1 MRISDILPVALGKLP
16 ADLLIKNAR
25 IVNVF
30 SGEIEE
36 GNVAIFRKRIAGI
49 GDYREGKKV
58 IDIKGAYLVP
68 GLIDGHV
75 HIESSMVDPIEFAR
89 AVLSRGT
96 TTVIADPHE
105 IANVAG
111 LTGIE
116 YMLYY
121 TEGIPLNLYIM
132 LPSCVPATKLE
143 TSGAEIN
150 IVDMI
155 GFVEKHPRILGLGE
169 VMNFPGVL
177 AGDEGL
183 IAKIELLRHK
193 YKKIDGHAPG
203 LSGKELNA
211 YICAFIRSD
220 HESTTAEEAKEKLAR
235 GMQVLVREGS
245 VAKNLDALIP
255 FITEMNYPYASF
267 CTDDKHPGDML
278 EEGHIDYMVRRA
290 IQKGI
295 DPIIAIRM
303 ATINTARHYNLRSM
317 GAIAPGYKADM
328 VVTDSLEDFSPK
340 LVIKDA
346 QVVAREGR
354 IVTEIVGNKYEI
366 PKPIKNSFGCPEITL
381 EDIRISATSN
391 RVRAIRVFDESLLTK
406 EEIVEVNFKSGYIE
420 PDTEKDLLQ
429 IVVINRYRKEKEL
442 SHGFIRGT
450 GLKRGAVATS
460 VGHDSHNLCVIGS
473 NQEDMVLAAN
483 TVIRHQGGL
492 VVTVDQKVLEFI
504 PLSIGGLMSTEKMEV
519 VAEKINHMKEILK
532 ENGSL
537 LDDLFMTVS
546 FIQLPVI
553 PEIRITDKG
562 IVDARKGEF
571 RSLFV

>member
-1 MRISDILPVALGKLP
+1 MRISDILPIALGKLP
-16 ADLLIKNAR
+16 ADLLIKNAQ

-169 VMNFPGVL
+169 IMNFPGVL

-220 HESTTAEEAKEKLAR
+220 HESTIAEEAKEKLAR

-255 FITEMNYPYASF
+255 LITEMNHPYASF

-278 EEGHIDYMVRRA
+278 EEGHIDYMVRRS

-346 QVVAREGR
+346 QVVAKEGR

-366 PKPIKNSFGCPEITL
+366 PKPIKNSFGCSEITL
-381 EDIRISATSN
+381 EDIRMPATGN

-420 PDTEKDLLQ
+420 PDIEKDLLQ
-429 IVVINRYRKEKEL
+429 IVVINRYWKEKEL

-562 IVDARKGEF
+562 VVDTRKGEF